1 MSLAYELISVSSYHF
16 SEKEEEREEEEKEGF
31 FFSFASMK
39 ELVITL
45 ALIHLKNMKAS
56 PIAT

>member
-16 SEKEEEREEEEKEGF
+16 SEKRGRLF
-31 FFSFASMK
+31 FSSFASMK

>member
-1 MSLAYELISVSSYHF
+1 MSLAYELISVPCYRL
-16 SEKEEEREEEEKEGF
+16 SEKRGRHF
-31 FFSFASMK
+31 FFFFVSSASMK